1 MKCTTAKK
9 WISEYIDGDLDTQ
22 KSVELEGHV
31 SSCAGCKELLAD
43 MQKLVQ
49 SAHELPDP
57 PERDVPWGKIHAR
70 LEERQQVSAPGYAE
84 PQAFRPKWGLAL
96 MTAMILLVAGAITLG
111 PRFLYQEKGIS
122 ELEKQQFTLAKLAEA
137 EEHYQAAIKALS
149 EAVAV
154 QNENLDPKMAEVFQ
168 ANLEIINTSITA
180 CKQAVLSDPD
190 NMESRQYLLA
200 AYKQKANLLNKLMS
214 INEISPA
221 KGKAES
227 TL

>member
-22 KSVELEGHV
+22 KSVELEGHL
-31 SSCAGCKELLAD
+31 SGCAGCKELLAD
-43 MQKLVQ
+43 MQELVQ

-57 PERDVPWGKIHAR
+57 PERDVPWGKIHVQ
-70 LEERQQVSAPGYAE
+70 LEERQQVLTPGYAK
-84 PQAFRPKWGLAL
+84 PQAFRPKWGFAL
-96 MTAMILLVAGAITLG
+96 MTAMILLVAGAIILG
-111 PRFLYQEKGIS
+111 PRFLFQEEGIS
-122 ELEKQQFTLAKLAEA
+122 ELEKQHFTLAKLAEA

-190 NMESRQYLLA
+190 DMESRQYLLA